1 MYITTSGEAA
11 AIATLLRYPIV
22 MVGLKDKKTSWGT
35 VVPNANLFISYSSS
49 ILGQGNGTW
58 IILTDMAGD
67 DPLERG
73 HAATSA
79 NDVAVILQEL
89 IQEIKQ
95 MSDQNQI
102 NIDQLRADVQSLKDD
117 FTTLA
122 QRISTANTN
131 AQGSTN
137 LAAVQQE
144 VAALHDFAVATH
156 QQVQSIG
163 QSPTLGVT
171 VPGQATVGG
180 GAGDTVTGGG
190 ADTTAGGAGASP
202 VSGGGAPTP
211 TAPPVVN
218 PTP

>member
-89 IQEIKQ
+89 IQG
-95 MSDQNQI
+95 
-102 NIDQLRADVQSLKDD
+102 
-117 FTTLA
+117 
-122 QRISTANTN
+122 ISTANTN